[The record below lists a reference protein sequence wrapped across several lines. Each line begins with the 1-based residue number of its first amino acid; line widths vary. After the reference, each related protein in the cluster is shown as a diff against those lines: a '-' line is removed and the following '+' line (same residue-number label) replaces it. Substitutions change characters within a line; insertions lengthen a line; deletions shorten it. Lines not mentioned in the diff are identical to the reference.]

1 MSAEARHRRPRT
13 IGVVV
18 LVLIALVALAVI
30 ASLSLDQ
37 GDTDPIKIDG
47 AGDVRKLVGGI
58 RQLGARLGDDDAPVT
73 IQVFN
78 DMQCTDCADFQL
90 DVIEPLIAEK
100 VRAGEVKLEF
110 VHYSVSDRA
119 AGAAAIGAVAAGL
132 QGQQWQF
139 IELFVRNQEEARRRG
154 VTPALLDEVAKGV
167 LNLNVEQWQRDL
179 DDPEVADI
187 VEADD
192 LLAIGLRIPA
202 EPGVLVEGPEGS
214 EKLIETPT
222 SSEIEAA
229 IAKVGS

>member
-100 VRAGEVKLEF
+100 VRAGEVKLELPW
-110 VHYSVSDRA
+110 R
-119 AGAAAIGAVAAGL
+119 GPTGT
-132 QGQQWQF
+132 
-139 IELFVRNQEEARRRG
+139 EEERARR
-154 VTPALLDEVAKGV
+154 DE
-167 LNLNVEQWQRDL
+167 
-179 DDPEVADI
+179 
-187 VEADD
+187 
-192 LLAIGLRIPA
+192 
-202 EPGVLVEGPEGS
+202 
-214 EKLIETPT
+214 
-222 SSEIEAA
+222 A
-229 IAKVGS
+229 IAKRRAAIEDDLARARELLGGKAGD